1 MRGGV
6 MAKSGK
12 KVIPAAPGFYAIVED
27 FDPYIQ
33 KDGEEVTGSDIE
45 LHPIIAWWV
54 NDSEDQVT
62 YWGSPDIEPLTP
74 IQEFNSR
81 GIRRFMDI
89 LYPNGTI
96 VDGNYKICKSLD
108 DYRKGFADRYRRKC
122 FLDSHDKWQR
132 EFDAL
137 PKDEQERIMEAA
149 RERNDAKRAEA
160 ELTKESM

>member
-1 MRGGV
+1 MI
-6 MAKSGK
+6 K
-12 KVIPAAPGFYAIVED
+12 KIIPAAPGFYAIVED

-33 KDGEEVTGSDIE
+33 KDGDEEWVTGSDIE
-45 LHPIIAWWV
+45 LHPINAWWV
-54 NDSEDQVT
+54 DDTDDQVT

-74 IQEFNSR
+74 VQEFNSR

-108 DYRKGFADRYRRKC
+108 DYRKNFADRYRCKC
-122 FLDSHDKWQR
+122 FMDNHDKHMK

-137 PKDEQERIMEAA
+137 PKEEQERRMKAASERAAA
-149 RERNDAKRAEA
+149 RDQTEEAK
-160 ELTKESM
+160 TM